1 MIKYE
6 NGDILN
12 APTEALVNTVN
23 CQGYMG
29 KGIALQFKN
38 KYPGNF
44 SFYENKCKRGEMTVD
59 EVLVYK
65 EKSQYIINFATKQE
79 WRKKSQYDF
88 IEKGLQSL
96 IFKVKE
102 LGIKSISIPPLG
114 CGNGGLDW
122 VKVHELIIKAFSQL
136 ENEIDVLIFP
146 PKAKIEKKDNNINL
160 KHVLVN
166 LAYDSLKTKTKYS
179 IFTTF
184 YLCDALL
191 KNNDFSFSLQHGR
204 AYSKELDDIMNY
216 IHDIKINSKQ
226 KLSDFF
232 CEYVRINANKE
243 FITKYDMY
251 NQLITKIS
259 EILNSFSDKNEYSE
273 LVLLIESI
281 KKNET
286 ISSENANLNK
296 ELISKLISHGFIK
309 LNLFGEFEFSYITSN
324 RA

>member
-166 LAYDSLKTKTKYS
+166 LAYDALKTKTKYS

>member
-44 SFYENKCKRGEMTVD
+44 YFYENKCKSGEMTVD

-65 EKSQYIINFATKQE
+65 EKNQYIINFATKQE

-96 IFKVKE
+96 VFKIKE

-136 ENEIDVLIFP
+136 ENEIDVFIYP

-166 LAYDSLKTKTKYS
+166 LAYGSLKTKTKYS

-184 YLCDALL
+184 FLCDALL

-216 IHDIKINSKQ
+216 IHDMKNNSKQ
-226 KLSDFF
+226 ELSDIF

-243 FITKYDMY
+243 FKTKHDIY
-251 NQLITKIS
+251 NQLIKKVS
-259 EILNSFSDKNEYSE
+259 EILNSFSDKNEYTE

-281 KKNET
+281 KKNEP
-286 ISSENANLNK
+286 ISSEYADLNN
-296 ELISKLISHGFIK
+296 KLILKLTSYGFIK
-309 LNLFGEFEFSYITSN
+309 LNFFGEFEFSYITSK
-324 RA
+324 